1 MLLWIPKAPK
11 SCDDDEKAAKLQ
23 RQARARAQKA
33 INFLGLLCVLF
44 FLAITQL
51 DDRAA
56 RTPDSGLRS
65 RTSDAARI
73 ELLENV
79 ERDEFLGKKSPSLP
93 DDSIYNLEYPD
104 SLGETISLKRFAG
117 QITLVVNT
125 ASK

>member
-1 MLLWIPKAPK
+1 MTMKRRQ
-11 SCDDDEKAAKLQ
+11 SCSDRRELVRKKT
-23 RQARARAQKA
+23 